1 MKRKTK
7 VLIIAGA
14 CLLVVGVGTGITVHN
29 VKVNTST
36 MGSDMSAS
44 EETVVADKDNNDS
57 SKSSK
62 ETTESKDTTENTSKV
77 EVADNSTES
86 RSQSTEG
93 KATGTTARATEA
105 RTESRTT
112 EARNTESSTER
123 KAEPATETEHSHN
136 WVAVYK
142 TVHHDATYK
151 EERYVVKDAWDE
163 DITESFNIC
172 NRCGKSFRVLDWRL
186 PGGGEDINSQ
196 AYIDFI
202 THTADCQGVG
212 SSYHTE
218 SRVVGSVHHDAEYGT
233 RQVIDKPA
241 WDEQVIDYYKCS
253 CGATKK

>member
-1 MKRKTK
+1 MREERVMKRKTK

-29 VKVNTST
+29 VKENTST

-151 EERYVVKDAWDE
+151 EEKYVVKEAWDE
-163 DITESFNIC
+163 EVTDDFYIC
-172 NRCGKSFRVLDWRL
+172 NQCGASFRC
-186 PGGGEDINSQ
+186 
-196 AYIDFI
+196 IDANEPTSPLYTEFI
-202 THTADCQGVG
+202 THMLNCQGIG
-212 SSYHTE
+212 SSYHGE
-218 SRVVGSVHHDAEYGT
+218 RRVIGSVHHDAEYGT

>member
-62 ETTESKDTTENTSKV
+62 ETTESKDTTENISKV

-151 EERYVVKDAWDE
+151 EEKYVVREAWDE
-163 DITESFNIC
+163 EITKSGYIC
-172 NRCGKSFRVLDWRL
+172 NGCGKFFDGDWVESSDEAWDEFGAHIL
-186 PGGGEDINSQ
+186 S
-196 AYIDFI
+196 
-202 THTADCQGVG
+202 CQGG
-212 SSYHTE
+212 SSYHTGK
-218 SRVVGSVHHDAEYGT
+218 VVINTIHHPEEYGT
-233 RQVIDKPA
+233 RSVVDKEA